1 MTAATNNSRI
11 IRHWPTMLLGLIVG
25 AIFLIAVFS
34 FKVSSTETAVVTT
47 FGKIEPQPVGAGLH
61 FRWPY
66 PVQEVFKFDNR
77 YCCFSG
83 NVGKLEETMTKD
95 GQNII
100 AGIYVI
106 YRIEDAREFFR
117 SMVTTVNA
125 EDQLNN
131 WMRSIK
137 DETFGRYEF
146 HQLINTD
153 PAKMRLARIETE
165 ICEKLNAK
173 AKPFG
178 LAIKSAGIKTI
189 NVPKS
194 VSEKVFERMIQERNV
209 VASGFRA
216 AGEKEAKEIRI
227 KADAER
233 QAALTDAEAAAKEI
247 RAQGDAEA
255 AKYYAVFKKNPE
267 LATFLR
273 KLDSLRKIMK
283 SKTTLVLD
291 TGSAPFDLMQANA
304 DKLKTSAPDL
314 KSARQ

>member
-1 MTAATNNSRI
+1 MTAEVNDTKI
-11 IRHWPTMLLGLIVG
+11 TKHWPTMLLGLIVG
-25 AIFLIAVFS
+25 AIFMIAIFS
-34 FKVSSTETAVVTT
+34 FKVNSTETAVVTT
-47 FGKIEPQPVGAGLH
+47 FGKIEEQPAGPGLH

-66 PVQEVFKFDNR
+66 PVQEIFKFDNR
-77 YCCFSG
+77 YCCFNG

-100 AGIYVI
+100 AGIYII
-106 YRIEDAREFFR
+106 YRIEDAKEFFR
-117 SMVTTVNA
+117 SMVTMINA

-146 HQLINTD
+146 NQLINTD
-153 PAKMRLARIETE
+153 PNKMCLDTIQNE
-165 ICEKLNAK
+165 ICRKLNEK
-173 AKPFG
+173 AKTYG
-178 LAIKSAGIKTI
+178 IYIQSTGIKTI

-216 AGEKEAKEIRI
+216 AGEKEAKEIKI
-227 KADAER
+227 KADSDR
-233 QAALTDAEAAAKEI
+233 QVVLTDAEAAAKEI
-247 RAQGDAEA
+247 RAQGDADA

-283 SKTTLVLD
+283 SRTTLVLD
-291 TGSAPFDLMQANA
+291 TDSAPFDLMKMNA
-304 DKLKTSAPDL
+304 DKLKPAAPVNTE
-314 KSARQ
+314 KQ

>member
-1 MTAATNNSRI
+1 MTAEVNNNKKI
-11 IRHWPTMLLGLIVG
+11 TRHWPTMLLGLIVG
-25 AIFLIAVFS
+25 AIFMVAVFS
-34 FKVSSTETAVVTT
+34 YKVSSTETAVVST
-47 FGKIEPQPVGAGLH
+47 FGKIEEQPEAGLH

-66 PVQEVFKFDNR
+66 PFQEIFKFDNR
-77 YCCFSG
+77 YCCFNG

-100 AGIYVI
+100 AGIYII
-106 YRIEDAREFFR
+106 YRIDDAKEFFR
-117 SMVTTVNA
+117 SMVTMSNA

-146 HQLINTD
+146 NQLINTD
-153 PAKMRLARIETE
+153 PNKMCLGKIENE
-165 ICEKLNAK
+165 ICLKLNDK

-178 LAIKSAGIKTI
+178 LVVQSAGIRTI

-194 VSEKVFERMIQERNV
+194 VSEKVFDRMNAERNV

-216 AGEKEAKEIRI
+216 AGEKEAKQIRI
-227 KADAER
+227 KADEER
-233 QAALTDAEAAAKEI
+233 QAVLTDAEAAAKGI
-247 RAQGDAEA
+247 RAEGDAEA
-255 AKYYAVFKKNPE
+255 AQYYAAFKKNPE

-283 SKTTLVLD
+283 SRTTLVLD
-291 TGSAPFDLMQANA
+291 TDSAPFDLMKMNA
-304 DKLKTSAPDL
+304 DKLKASAPVTE
-314 KSARQ
+314 KK